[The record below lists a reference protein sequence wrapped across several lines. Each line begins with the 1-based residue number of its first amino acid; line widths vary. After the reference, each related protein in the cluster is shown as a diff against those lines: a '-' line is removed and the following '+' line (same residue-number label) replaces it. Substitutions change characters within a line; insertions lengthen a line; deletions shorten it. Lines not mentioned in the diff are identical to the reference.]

1 MIEKIVQYLCAKVS
15 RSGDEGWVV
24 AEAVTENSDGVG
36 EIIRQW
42 AQSRP
47 ELDVSALEIFGR
59 MHRSFLLYRS
69 RINGVFEQF
78 GTNEAG
84 FDVLAC
90 LRRAEPE
97 FRRTA
102 GELAKQTLVT
112 TGGLTLRV
120 NRLEEA
126 GLVLRERD
134 PEDARVVYVTLSDAG
149 RDLVDRVADAHFAEL
164 ARMLVGLDSS
174 QKAQLAGLLT
184 VLEGSLRMAA
194 LPMGEEAT
202 VDRTA

>member
-1 MIEKIVQYLCAKVS
+1 M
-15 RSGDEGWVV
+15 
-24 AEAVTENSDGVG
+24 TESSDGVG

-47 ELDVSALEIFGR
+47 ELDVSALEVFGR
-59 MHRSFLLYRS
+59 LHRSFLLYRS
-69 RINGVFEQF
+69 RINGVFEEY

-90 LRRAEPE
+90 LRRAEPD

-134 PEDARVVYVTLSDAG
+134 DEDARVVYVTLSETG

-164 ARMLVGLDSS
+164 GRMLVGLDSD
-174 QKAQLAGLLT
+174 QQVRLAGLLG
-184 VLEGSLRMAA
+184 VLERSLRTAELPEDEVIAA
-194 LPMGEEAT
+194 DQPA
-202 VDRTA
+202 

>member
-1 MIEKIVQYLCAKVS
+1 MQAT
-15 RSGDEGWVV
+15 RRWVG
-24 AEAVTENSDGVG
+24 AEVVTENSDGVD

-42 AQSRP
+42 VQSRP

-164 ARMLVGLDSS
+164 TRMLVGLDVD
-174 QKAQLAGLLT
+174 QKDRLAGLLA
-184 VLEGSLRMAA
+184 VLEGSLRMAE
-194 LPMGEEAT
+194 LPVDEGEAA

>member
-1 MIEKIVQYLCAKVS
+1 M
-15 RSGDEGWVV
+15 GDERWVG
-24 AEAVTENSDGVG
+24 AGSVTENSDGVG

-164 ARMLVGLDSS
+164 AHMLVGLDSD
-174 QKAQLAGLLT
+174 QRAQLAGLLT

-194 LPMGEEAT
+194 VPAGEGSA